1 MGKNILRDAPVFTHD
16 SVITTKDAKKQQAI
30 IDEWTDE
37 LAAKMAEKAECI
49 VLDDG
54 NVQFR
59 RKTRQGGH
67 NRQTIEILNDEGYVV
82 RIFHSIAETAMYF
95 GVNTEVITR
104 TLDGKRKSPLAPGV
118 TIRRRE
124 TEAERR
130 KREKTAAKANKQRQK
145 TINKKKRN
153 YGKRKERKEAKD

>member
-1 MGKNILRDAPVFTHD
+1 MKDAPVFTHD

-59 RKTRQGGH
+59 RKTLQGGH
-67 NRQTIEILNDEGYVV
+67 NRQTIEMMNGEGYVV
-82 RIFHSIAETAMYF
+82 RIFHSIAETAMFF
-95 GVNTEVITR
+95 GVNTEIITR
-104 TLDGKRKSPLAPGV
+104 TLDGKRKLPLAPGF

-124 TEAERR
+124 TDAERR
-130 KREKTAAKANKQRQK
+130 KREKAVVKANKQRQN
-145 TINKKKRN
+145 TINKKKR
-153 YGKRKERKEAKD
+153 YGK